1 MWVGAGEKNIYI
13 EARLTALDEWLKRAC
28 SAREFDSRLGRFL
41 AMPCAE
47 RDAFRVDLS
56 TGHLG
61 RVEKHNAVETSK
73 KSNYRYHGDCLHQ
86 TVATRLFGNA
96 SSTCP
101 EQL

>member
-1 MWVGAGEKNIYI
+1 VEGKIIIFI

-61 RVEKHNAVETSK
+61 RIEKHNAAHRTIK
-73 KSNYRYHGDCLHQ
+73 ITAG
-86 TVATRLFGNA
+86 
-96 SSTCP
+96 
-101 EQL
+101 